1 MSPTVFMLVVDS
13 QCTEG
18 AHRHTIVAGILVTY
32 LTQVLKIIVS
42 FYHFTI
48 YIITNMIDTE
58 NSVSRN
64 CIHTQSSKQTFHIS
78 QQQLEER
85 AISVGT

>member
-1 MSPTVFMLVVDS
+1 MLVVDS

-48 YIITNMIDTE
+48 LLQIW
-58 NSVSRN
+58 
-64 CIHTQSSKQTFHIS
+64 
-78 QQQLEER
+78 
-85 AISVGT
+85 